1 MFNVNKRWTRF
12 LTKNFPVL
20 WGGVLFQNH
29 GKKSLGIT
37 GNHIYVNK
45 FQSKTFKKKCNHF
58 NNGVMHTLSLPC

>member
-12 LTKNFPVL
+12 RKKISQFCGGGGG
-20 WGGVLFQNH
+20 GGVLFQNH

-45 FQSKTFKKKCNHF
+45 FQSKTFLKK
-58 NNGVMHTLSLPC
+58 M